1 MKRRDS
7 SLPLRMTNSLL
18 TFHPEWN
25 EGFQDGT
32 LYSVILSGAKG
43 LIPDERDSF
52 LHERVIP
59 CIVIGYIPKVGCPGC
74 NNYTM
79 ECVE

>member
-1 MKRRDS
+1 
-7 SLPLRMTNSLL
+7 MTNSLL
-18 TFHPEWN
+18 TSHLKWN
-25 EGFQDGT
+25 EGFQDGN
-32 LYSVILSGAKG
+32 LYSVTLSEAKG
-43 LIPDERDSF
+43 LILDERDSF
-52 LHERVIP
+52 LHYRGTP